1 MNDTNSFDNN
11 AIKQDETVFTAS
23 YSSYKTIS
31 SSGVYMFVKAEKEGK
46 SYILKTLKEENR
58 DRLPLRNALKK
69 EFKQCKN
76 FSHAGIV
83 RYNEL
88 VQTDEYGLCIEME
101 YIEGRSLKAYL
112 LERHTDDEKAAVI
125 RQIASA
131 LQYIH
136 EQGVV
141 HRNLNTL
148 NIFISKQGDQVK
160 VADFNVLSVEETKP
174 TSDTSRFIAPELRD
188 ETMAADATADI
199 YSLGTIMKVMGLTL
213 AYSDVIKRACAFKRS
228 ERYTDIGEF
237 LADFCHEKSAFSLP
251 KVNAGF
257 IKIVAIAAVILVIAA
272 VIYGLRG
279 VIGEQLSKLSS
290 SSLFQDDVVPAKID
304 TVKSDETPKDTV
316 PAEVPAT
323 GKLAFM
329 NAMKPALYKDLDRIF
344 SAYEG
349 KALTADDR
357 AGLTK
362 HIKIY
367 YRGLIQANDTLDNE
381 QRAELDRVFGDYVK
395 QKKAALK

>member
-58 DRLPLRNALKK
+58 DRLPLRTALKK

-112 LERHTDDEKAAVI
+112 SERHTDDEKAAVI

-141 HRNLNTL
+141 HRNLNTQ
-148 NIFISKQGDQVK
+148 NIFVSTQGDQVK

-174 TSDTSRFIAPELRD
+174 TSYTSRFIAPELRD

-304 TVKSDETPKDTV
+304 TVKSDGTPKDTV
-316 PAEVPAT
+316 PAEVPAS

>member
-1 MNDTNSFDNN
+1 MNDANSFDNN
-11 AIKQDETVFTAS
+11 TAKQDETVLTAS
-23 YSSYKTIS
+23 YSSYKTML
-31 SSGVYMFVKAEKEGK
+31 SSGAYCFIKAEKDGQI
-46 SYILKTLKEENR
+46 YVLKTLKEENR
-58 DRLPLRNALKK
+58 DRLPLRTALKK

-101 YIEGRSLKAYL
+101 YIEGRNLKAYL
-112 LERHTDDEKAAVI
+112 LERHTDDEKASVI

-136 EQGVV
+136 GQGVV
-141 HRNLNTL
+141 HRNLNTH

-160 VADFNVLSVEETKP
+160 ITDFNVLSVEETKP

-237 LADFCHEKSAFSLP
+237 LADFNHEKSAFSLP

-272 VIYGLRG
+272 VIYGMRG

-290 SSLFQDDVVPAKID
+290 SSLFQDDVVPAKVD
-304 TVKSDETPKDTV
+304 SVKPDEMPRDTV

-329 NAMKPALYKDLDRIF
+329 NTMKPALYKDLDRIF

-367 YRGLIQANDTLDNE
+367 YKGLIHANDTLDNE
-381 QRAELDRVFGDYVK
+381 QRTELDRVFGDYVK

>member
-279 VIGEQLSKLSS
+279 AIGEQLSKLSS

>member
-76 FSHAGIV
+76 FSHVGIV